1 MILALVALS
10 CLLSLGA
17 LLAGVAA
24 MRAASQPPEPA
35 RPDFDLLGR
44 LAAFERMLESAPRDI
59 RGDMAAFK
67 LELKQELVALS
78 TTLETRLGRFAQ
90 EQGGHLTGLR
100 TESTEGRKAFDEALT
115 RHVEGFSHAQTTR
128 LGETNLAMKELRER
142 VELQTKEARVE
153 QKTALDGIALR
164 LAELNTGHA
173 ERQEQLREQMRGH
186 LDSMR
191 EGNEKKLDEMKGVV
205 DEKLSATLEQR
216 LGEKFATVSERLEAV
231 HKGLGEMQALATDVG
246 GLKRVLTNVKARGGF
261 GELRLGQLLG
271 DMMTAD
277 QYEAQVAV
285 RSGAGERVDFAIKLP
300 GRGEN
305 PDRPLW
311 LPIDC
316 KFPQEDFERLQAAQD
331 HGDAAEV
338 ESRAKDLE
346 KAVRVQAKSIG
357 EKYVQPPHTTDFAIL
372 YLPTE
377 GLFAEVIRRP
387 GLVADLQAKHKIM
400 VTGPTTLAA
409 ILNSLQMGF
418 RTLAIE
424 KRSSEVWQVLGAAKA
439 EFRNY
444 GEVWGKLGEKLEQ
457 AQKLHEK
464 VATRNRQIERKLKG
478 VEEHRPRELGASAP
492 PQPLAAPVA
501 PLDLLTSIDDLE
513 DEAA

>member
-1 MILALVALS
+1 MILLLVALS
-10 CLLSLGA
+10 CLCSLGA
-17 LLAGVAA
+17 LLAALGAL
-24 MRAASQPPEPA
+24 RAASRPAEPA

-44 LAAFERMLESAPRDI
+44 LAAFERQLEAAPRDV
-59 RGDMAAFK
+59 RGDLGQMRTELAQHLATQFSL
-67 LELKQELVALS
+67 LEE
-78 TTLETRLGRFAQ
+78 RFGRFAQ
-90 EQGGHLTGLR
+90 DQGGHLTGLR

-115 RHVEGFSHAQTTR
+115 RHVDGFSHTQTTR

-142 VELQTKEARVE
+142 VEAQTKEARVE
-153 QKTALDGIALR
+153 QKAALEAIAVR
-164 LAELNTGHA
+164 LGELNTGNA
-173 ERQEQLREQMRGH
+173 QQQEQLREQMRGH
-186 LDSMR
+186 LDVMR

-205 DEKLSATLEQR
+205 DEKLSATLEAR

-261 GELRLGQLLG
+261 GELRLGQLLA
-271 DMMTAD
+271 DMLTPD
-277 QYEAQVAV
+277 QYEKQVAV
-285 RSGAGERVDFAIKLP
+285 RAGAGERVDFAIKLP
-300 GRGEN
+300 GRSADH
-305 PDRPLW
+305 DRPLW

-316 KFPQEDFERLQAAQD
+316 KFPQEDFDRLHAAQD
-331 HGDAAEV
+331 RGEAAEV
-338 ESRAKDLE
+338 EACASALE
-346 KAVRVQAKSIG
+346 KAVRLQAKSIG

-387 GLVADLQAKHKIM
+387 GLVSDLQNKHKIM

-424 KRSSEVWQVLGAAKA
+424 KRSSEVWEVLGAAKA
-439 EFRNY
+439 EFKAY
-444 GEVWGKLGEKLEQ
+444 GETWSRLGEKLEQ

-464 VATRNRQIERKLKG
+464 VAVRNRAIERKLRK
-478 VEEHRPRELGASAP
+478 VEDHRPEAPAAAAGVAP
-492 PQPLAAPVA
+492 P
-501 PLDLLTSIDDLE
+501 LLTLSHPVPADDDDFA

>member
-1 MILALVALS
+1 MILLLALS

-17 LLAGVAA
+17 LLAALGAL
-24 MRAASQPPEPA
+24 RAASRPPEPA

-44 LAAFERMLESAPRDI
+44 LAAFERQLEAAPRDV
-59 RGDMAAFK
+59 RSDLGQMRTELAQHLATQFTL
-67 LELKQELVALS
+67 LEE
-78 TTLETRLGRFAQ
+78 RFGRFAQ
-90 EQGGHLTGLR
+90 DQGGHLTGLR
-100 TESTEGRKAFDEALT
+100 TESTEGRKAFDEALA
-115 RHVEGFSHAQTTR
+115 RHVEGFSHTQTTR
-128 LGETNLAMKELRER
+128 LGETNLAMKDLRER
-142 VELQTKEARVE
+142 VELQTKEARAE
-153 QKTALDGIALR
+153 QKVALEAIATR
-164 LAELNTGHA
+164 LGELNTGHA

-271 DMMTAD
+271 DMFTAD
-277 QYEAQVAV
+277 QYEKQVAV

-300 GRGEN
+300 GRSADH
-305 PDRPLW
+305 DRPLW

-331 HGDAAEV
+331 QGDAAEV
-338 ESRAKDLE
+338 EARAKDLE
-346 KAVRVQAKSIG
+346 KAVRLQAKSIG
-357 EKYVQPPHTTDFAIL
+357 EKYVHPPHTTDFAIL

-387 GLVADLQAKHKIM
+387 GLVSELQAKHKIM

-424 KRSSEVWQVLGAAKA
+424 KRSSEVWEVLGAAKA
-439 EFRNY
+439 EFKAY
-444 GEVWGKLGEKLEQ
+444 GETWTRLGEKLEQ

-464 VATRNRQIERKLKG
+464 VAVRNRAIERKLRR
-478 VEEHRPRELGASAP
+478 VEDARPESLPPASDP
-492 PQPLAAPVA
+492 A
-501 PLDLLTSIDDLE
+501 PLLALKQAALDEDDLA

>member
-1 MILALVALS
+1 MILLLALS

-17 LLAGVAA
+17 LLAALGAL
-24 MRAASQPPEPA
+24 RAASRPPEPA

-44 LAAFERMLESAPRDI
+44 LAAFERQLEAAPRDV
-59 RGDMAAFK
+59 RADLGLMRTELQQHLATQFSL
-67 LELKQELVALS
+67 LEE
-78 TTLETRLGRFAQ
+78 RFGRFTQ

-100 TESTEGRKAFDEALT
+100 TESAEGRKASDEALA
-115 RHVEGFSHAQTTR
+115 RHVEGFSHTQTTR

-153 QKTALDGIALR
+153 QKAALEAIAVR
-164 LAELNTGHA
+164 LGELNTGNA
-173 ERQEQLREQMRGH
+173 LQQEQLREQMRGH
-186 LDSMR
+186 LDLMR
-191 EGNEKKLDEMKGVV
+191 KGNEEKLDQMKGVV

-246 GLKRVLTNVKARGGF
+246 GLKRVLTNVKSRGGF

-271 DMMTAD
+271 DMLTPD
-277 QYEAQVAV
+277 QYEKQVAV
-285 RSGAGERVDFAIKLP
+285 RAGAGERVDFAIKLP
-300 GRGEN
+300 GRSADH
-305 PDRPLW
+305 DRPLW

-316 KFPQEDFERLQAAQD
+316 KFPQEDFDRLHAAQER
-331 HGDAAEV
+331 GDAAEV
-338 ESRAKDLE
+338 EACAKDLE

-387 GLVADLQAKHKIM
+387 GLVTDLQTKHKIM

-424 KRSSEVWQVLGAAKA
+424 KRSSEVWEVLGAAKA
-439 EFRNY
+439 EFRSY
-444 GEVWGKLGEKLEQ
+444 GDTWSKLGEKLEQ

-464 VATRNRQIERKLKG
+464 VAVRNRAVERKLRR
-478 VEEHRPRELGASAP
+478 VEDARPEAVAAPERGPLLALTQAGASHS
-492 PQPLAAPVA
+492 
-501 PLDLLTSIDDLE
+501 DDDDLA

>member
-1 MILALVALS
+1 MILVLLALS

-17 LLAGVAA
+17 LLVGVAA
-24 MRAASQPPEPA
+24 FRAASRPPEPA
-35 RPDFDLLGR
+35 QPDFDLLGR
-44 LAAFERMLESAPRDI
+44 LGAFERQLETAPRDI
-59 RGDMAAFK
+59 RGDMAGFK

-100 TESTEGRKAFDEALT
+100 TESADGRRAFDEALT
-115 RHVEGFSHAQTTR
+115 RHVDGFSHAQTTR

-142 VELQTKEARVE
+142 VEGQTKEARAE
-153 QKTALDGIALR
+153 QQRALEGIALR

-271 DMMTAD
+271 DMLTAD
-277 QYEAQVAV
+277 QYEKQVAV
-285 RSGAGERVDFAIKLP
+285 RAGAGERVDFAIKLP
-300 GRGEN
+300 GRSEN
-305 PDRPLW
+305 SDKPLW

-316 KFPQEDFERLQAAQD
+316 KFPQEDFDRLHAAQER
-331 HGDAAEV
+331 GDPAEV
-338 ESRAKDLE
+338 EGCAKDLE
-346 KAVRVQAKSIG
+346 KAVRLQAKSIG

-387 GLVADLQAKHKIM
+387 GLVTDLQSKHKIM

-424 KRSSEVWQVLGAAKA
+424 KRSSEVWEVLGAAKA
-439 EFRNY
+439 EFKAY
-444 GEVWGKLGEKLEQ
+444 GETWTRLGEKLEQ

-464 VATRNRQIERKLKG
+464 VAVRNRAIERKLRR
-478 VEEHRPRELGASAP
+478 VEDARPESLPPASDP
-492 PQPLAAPVA
+492 A
-501 PLDLLTSIDDLE
+501 PLLALKQAALDEDDLA